1 MLYKEIFTMEKGIFS
16 YIPTITNSTINTNPT
31 DDIKKALDF
40 AIYIQIQN
48 RELAPVMD
56 VYSSVSD
63 KEEYLNTVGKYIS
76 GLYCEKW
83 TKLLD
88 DLSLKYDVLN
98 PYDYTESTKE
108 KNTSTNTANNKSTD
122 SEKTY
127 GFSNVN
133 AVPANDNSTINE
145 NTSNATNENS
155 REITSKGNRTG
166 DSYSVLLKR
175 EIELRKQ
182 KLYDYIIDDVKNI
195 IVIDVW

>member
-31 DDIKKALDF
+31 DDIKRALDF

-108 KNTSTNTANNKSTD
+108 NNTSTNTTNNKSTD
-122 SEKTY
+122 LEKTY

-145 NTSNATNENS
+145 NMSNATNENS